1 MLIGQPID
9 RRDGRQKITGGAR
22 YAAEF
27 SPPGV
32 VHAVLVQSTIG
43 AGSVTGFD
51 LGAARDMPGV
61 LAIITTR
68 NALKLPGLTNKPN
81 GQKQTSSHIVS
92 APLLQNGE
100 LYYNGQHVAVAVA
113 DTLDRAIAAAEAVRP
128 RYQQGEAVTD
138 MAAVLDQAYP
148 PRDFRNGTRPPDS
161 RRGDPDGAFAGA
173 AVRVDATYE
182 TPLEH
187 HNPMEPHATVAAWQ
201 GDRLTVWTAT
211 QAISGA
217 QGSMATLF
225 GIPHDNITILC
236 PFVGGGFGSK
246 GNTWPPATLAAM
258 AARVVGRPV
267 KLVLTRRQMYT
278 SNGYRPR
285 TIQKIR
291 FGASVDGTL
300 LSMRHDVISQTSP
313 EVLGEFS
320 EPSALATEMLYSCA
334 SVA

>member
-51 LGAARDMPGV
+51 LEAARDMPGV
-61 LAIITTR
+61 LAIITTG
-68 NALKLPGLTNKPN
+68 NALKLPGLANKPN

-128 RYQQGEAVTD
+128 QYQQGEAVTD

-161 RRGDPDGAFAGA
+161 RRGDPDGAFASARRARGCDVRDAARAPQPDGA
-173 AVRVDATYE
+173 AR
-182 TPLEH
+182 
-187 HNPMEPHATVAAWQ
+187 
-201 GDRLTVWTAT
+201 DRR
-211 QAISGA
+211 S
-217 QGSMATLF
+217 
-225 GIPHDNITILC
+225 
-236 PFVGGGFGSK
+236 
-246 GNTWPPATLAAM
+246 LA
-258 AARVVGRPV
+258 GRPAHG
-267 KLVLTRRQMYT
+267 LD
-278 SNGYRPR
+278 GD
-285 TIQKIR
+285 
-291 FGASVDGTL
+291 ASDQWRAGVDGDAV
-300 LSMRHDVISQTSP
+300 RHP
-313 EVLGEFS
+313 
-320 EPSALATEMLYSCA
+320 A
-334 SVA
+334 